1 MWRLWLIGH
10 ETCCALVYPCN
21 GRPVDLHTICL
32 CVAGVTCT
40 QFACVLRVQVFSFG
54 ACEPRSLQH
63 LAARITALEQLPW
76 SKMIPSREIVQC
88 RKESCKTVV
97 LGKLCAT
104 LLIWYGLSTPVAWLY
119 SMPRVLLRCWFFTTC
134 KGKNKASK
142 LRRLHC
148 FFTISEIGR

>member
-88 RKESCKTVV
+88 KKESCKTVV

-104 LLIWYGLSTPVAWLY
+104 LLIWCGLSTPSWHSCIQCHEYCSVADFSPLAREKIKHQ
-119 SMPRVLLRCWFFTTC
+119 SSDAFTV
-134 KGKNKASK
+134 SSPFQ
-142 LRRLHC
+142 R
-148 FFTISEIGR
+148 